1 MMDKFIVF
9 GLGNFGRNLAI
20 GLAERG
26 AEVVAVDSNMHLVEN
41 IQDRVTYAV
50 RLDSTDK
57 KALLDLGLDKFDVGI
72 VCIGEN
78 FEANLLTAV
87 LLKQN
92 GVKKVISRA
101 SDRMQ
106 FQILEAVGIDQIIS
120 PEEEAAIKLAERLIY
135 KSLLE
140 ITYIGEKIA
149 LAKINAPNEFHGK
162 TIGQLQ
168 LRAKYGIN
176 VISIHRIEKNS
187 NNDIQEKEIYN
198 NPGASTVIHQDD
210 ILVVTGETKN
220 LEKLIGYHEHS

>member
-1 MMDKFIVF
+1 MDKFIVF

-26 AEVVAVDSNMHLVEN
+26 AEVVAADSNMHLVEN

-92 GVKKVISRA
+92 GVKKVIARA
-101 SDRMQ
+101 SDEMQ

-120 PEEEAAIKLAERLIY
+120 PEEEAAKKLSDRLIY

-140 ITYIGEKIA
+140 MTYISEKTA
-149 LAKINAPNEFHGK
+149 LAKINASTEFDGK
-162 TIGQLQ
+162 TIGELQ
-168 LRAKYGIN
+168 LRAKYGMN
-176 VISIHRIEKNS
+176 VIAIHRMEKNS
-187 NNDIQEKEIYN
+187 NGNLQEREIYD
-198 NPGASTVIHQDD
+198 NPGAATVIHQED
-210 ILVVTGETKN
+210 ILVVIGDTEN
-220 LEKLIGYHEHS
+220 LEKFMEKNQ